1 VLGVRGRGGRRAGSI
16 PFTPLVIHGGLSSGS
31 GTKRGATIVLHRQ
44 RTEHVIRTPFTE
56 LIGIDHP
63 VVCAGMG
70 AGYTGGDLVGRVSEA
85 GGLGVIGASFLPPDE
100 VAAIA
105 RRAREITSK
114 PIGINLLLH
123 ATEERVDEVL
133 AFEPAV
139 FSTAWARDDQDLA
152 TIFAR
157 AHNGGAHVM
166 HMAPA
171 VADATRA
178 AEAGADVIVAQGTEG
193 GGHIGLMASTIIV
206 PQVAKAVAP
215 VPVLAA
221 GGFASGAGLAAALA
235 LGGAGVLLGTRFLA
249 TDEAPVPA
257 FYKEAI
263 VGSDGDDTVLTTL
276 ADSLSGRDWPGAWD
290 RVLRTRFVDEWLGRE
305 PELRRRRSEIW
316 EKLGQAEEENDAEYA
331 LLWMG
336 QSAGL
341 IDAVVPA
348 ADVVREIVRDAEE
361 VVRTQLQAVLR
372 EAGGS

>member
-1 VLGVRGRGGRRAGSI
+1 M
-16 PFTPLVIHGGLSSGS
+16 
-31 GTKRGATIVLHRQ
+31 
-44 RTEHVIRTPFTE
+44 RTRFTE
-56 LIGIDHP
+56 LIGIEHP

-70 AGYTGGDLVGRVSEA
+70 AGFTGGDLGGRVSEA
-85 GGLGVIGASFLPPDE
+85 GGLGVIGASFLPPEE
-100 VAAIA
+100 VGAMVL
-105 RRAREITSK
+105 RAREITSR

-123 ATEERVDEVL
+123 ATEARVDEVV

-139 FSTAWARDDQDLA
+139 FSTAWARDDQDLE

-157 AHNGGAHVM
+157 AHDRGASVM
-166 HMAPA
+166 HMAPT

-193 GGHIGLMASTIIV
+193 GGHVGLIASTVIV

-221 GGFASGAGLAAALA
+221 GGFANGAGLAAALA
-235 LGGAGVLLGTRFLA
+235 LGADGLLLGTRFLA
-249 TDEAPVPA
+249 TDEAPVPT

-263 VGSDGDDTVLTTL
+263 LGSDGDDTVLTTL
-276 ADSLSGRDWPGAWD
+276 ADSLSGRDWPGAWN
-290 RVLRTRFVDEWLGRE
+290 RLLRTRFVDEWLGRE
-305 PELRRRRSEIW
+305 PELRRRRGEIW
-316 EKLGQAEEENDAEYA
+316 ERLERAEEENDPDHA
-331 LLWMG
+331 LLWSG

-361 VVRTQLQAVLR
+361 IIRTRLQAVLV
-372 EAGGS
+372 EEGGQSPPSS

>member
-1 VLGVRGRGGRRAGSI
+1 M
-16 PFTPLVIHGGLSSGS
+16 
-31 GTKRGATIVLHRQ
+31 
-44 RTEHVIRTPFTE
+44 IRTPFTE
-56 LIGIDHP
+56 LVGIDHP

-70 AGYTGGDLVGRVSEA
+70 GGFTGGDLVGCVSEA
-85 GGLGVIGASFLPPDE
+85 GGLGVIGASFVPPEE
-100 VAAIA
+100 VAVIM
-105 RRAREITSK
+105 RRAREITSN

-152 TIFAR
+152 RIFAR
-157 AHNGGAHVM
+157 AHDGGACVM
-166 HMAPA
+166 HMVQT

-178 AEAGADVIVAQGTEG
+178 AEAGADMIVAQGTEG
-193 GGHIGLMASTIIV
+193 GGHVGLMASTIIV

-215 VPVLAA
+215 LPVLAA
-221 GGFASGAGLAAALA
+221 GGFATGPGLAAALA
-235 LGGAGVLLGTRFLA
+235 LGGAGVVLGTRFLA

-263 VGSDGDDTVLTTL
+263 AGSDGGDTVLTTL

-290 RVLRTRFVDEWLGRE
+290 RVLRTPFVAEWLGRE
-305 PELRRRRSEIW
+305 PELRRRRDEIW
-316 EKLGQAEEENDAEYA
+316 EKLEQAEEENDPEYA
-331 LLWMG
+331 LLWAG

-348 ADVVREIVRDAEE
+348 ADVVREIVRDAAEIF
-361 VVRTQLQAVLR
+361 RTRLQAVLR
-372 EAGGS
+372 EEAGA

>member
-1 VLGVRGRGGRRAGSI
+1 
-16 PFTPLVIHGGLSSGS
+16 
-31 GTKRGATIVLHRQ
+31 
-44 RTEHVIRTPFTE
+44 VIRTPFTE

-70 AGYTGGDLVGRVSEA
+70 GGYTGGDLVGRVSEA
-85 GGLGVIGASFLPPDE
+85 GGLGVVGASFLPPEE
-100 VAAIA
+100 VAAIV

-114 PIGINLLLH
+114 PIGVNLLLH

-133 AFEPAV
+133 ALDPAV

-157 AHNGGAHVM
+157 AHDGGAHVM
-166 HMAPA
+166 HM
-171 VADATRA
+171 VQTVEDATRA

-193 GGHIGLMASTIIV
+193 GGHVGLMASTIIV

-215 VPVLAA
+215 LPVLAA
-221 GGFASGAGLAAALA
+221 GGFANGAGFAAALA

-249 TDEAPVPA
+249 TDEAPVPG

-263 VGSDGDDTVLTTL
+263 LGSDGDDTVLTTL
-276 ADSLSGRDWPGAWD
+276 ADSLSGRDWPGAWN
-290 RVLRTRFVDEWLGRE
+290 RVLKNRFVNEWLGRE

-316 EKLGQAEEENDAEYA
+316 EKLERAEEEDDPEYA
-331 LLWMG
+331 LLWIG

-341 IDAVVPA
+341 IEAVVPA
-348 ADVVREIVRDAEE
+348 GDVVREVVRDAEE
-361 VVRTQLQAVLR
+361 IIRTQLQVVVR
-372 EAGGS
+372 EEAGS